1 MDKNTAIANFHQF
14 LRNNNLEGEDIS
26 IDYLLTTIHDLLE
39 NNRDIET
46 KEIAGV
52 KFNFF
57 ERDFSII
64 KDAADADEPIA
75 QFVLGVYLWRLG
87 GERSRMR
94 AGVRYIK
101 MAASNGNEYAS
112 AWLETDKSFLNLKDS
127 GYDA

>member
-1 MDKNTAIANFHQF
+1 MAENKAIAIFYQF
-14 LRNNNLEGEDIS
+14 LRSYNLDGEDVTVE
-26 IDYLLTTIHDLLE
+26 YLLTAIHNLLE
-39 NNRDIET
+39 NDRYIEPQEFMG
-46 KEIAGV
+46 EIV
-52 KFNFF
+52 NFF

-64 KDAADADEPIA
+64 KNAADADEPIA
-75 QFVLGVYLWRLG
+75 QFVLGVYLWNLG